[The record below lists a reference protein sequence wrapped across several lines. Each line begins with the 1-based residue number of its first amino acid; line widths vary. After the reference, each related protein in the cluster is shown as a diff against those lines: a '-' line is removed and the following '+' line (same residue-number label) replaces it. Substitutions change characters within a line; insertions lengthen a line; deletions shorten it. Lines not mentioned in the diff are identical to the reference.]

1 MRYQELYSTRTYC
14 TCSVFMQECSNV
26 LYTYYIHITFNMYSF
41 GKIGLQ
47 WENIAPSIARAGS
60 TLRRS
65 WARASAWGCRWRSR
79 RPTPGAGGRALVPEE
94 AARELRARRH
104 RRVERRRPVL
114 RGRPSLRQLCARHA
128 RLAVPVAHAAEQV
141 AQRLRREAHLH
152 GSWQQTVTFP
162 IHVYTI
168 KIAISLKMYFNL
180 LIDIRV
186 LSILDYANWKFH
198 DMIIIGFLF
207 FLSRT

>member
-1 MRYQELYSTRTYC
+1 MYC
-14 TCSVFMQECSNV
+14 
-26 LYTYYIHITFNMYSF
+26 IHITYILHLICTVLEKLDYSERISHRVSLARDPPF
-41 GKIGLQ
+41 GVHEREPVLEAVDGDLGVPLLEQ
-47 WENIAPSIARAGS
+47 EAV
-60 TLRRS
+60 
-65 WARASAWGCRWRSR
+65 
-79 RPTPGAGGRALVPEE
+79 VPEE

-186 LSILDYANWKFH
+186 LSILDYAN
-198 DMIIIGFLF
+198 
-207 FLSRT
+207 